1 MMSFA
6 LDPVFASRWFLL
18 LLSILVIAVPW
29 LVPVAGRTVTPSQR
43 KKLQW
48 LRTGTA
54 LLLLLAILRPS
65 LVRTASMPTE
75 ATIAV
80 LLDRSRSMSLPADA
94 DQTRSAIQNDIVKL
108 LRPAISSLDESLTL
122 KLMEYAGETKELGTD
137 DATISTLD
145 ELPKGNATDI
155 SRAISAAVESAAG
168 RPLAGVVLIGDGVEV
183 LPVKEQDK
191 KTLRDPQSAARLLA
205 SLEIPL
211 WSVAIGPPGDLDQV
225 RDVEV
230 AELGESFSL
239 FAGNES
245 NVDFSVRT
253 RAMTGRSF
261 TVRLTMVPEQGGA
274 PVEVASRNI
283 TPTVTSEAIPLSI
296 PIIAPAAGNFL
307 LTVQVEPQ
315 EGETLLSNNSQV
327 AFVDIREGG
336 GRVLYL
342 EGQPRQEQRF
352 ILQSL
357 RRFPDLQVNYRWI
370 ASDQRD
376 RWPVDLGLAN
386 PSSRFDVILIGDLPA
401 DAIGKAQLTTI
412 AKLVGDGASLLMIGG
427 LETFAKGGYGVSP
440 LADALPVNMTKILPD
455 LTGEVRPVI
464 AENHP
469 IIALNP
475 AGSQKSQTDKWNA
488 LPPFLGANRF
498 ADIRVAPG
506 IEVLLETAEGDPLL
520 VIGEYGS
527 GRVAALG
534 VDSTYRWWRYG
545 KNLEHRRFWR
555 QLLLWLLNRD
565 VDLADAIDIR
575 LSQRRVEM
583 AQSIDYAITYPKTS
597 SSDAKTVELSIIS
610 EDGSRTVMK
619 PDLVT
624 SEEELG
630 VQEGKLSG
638 LSPGMYRMRA
648 EFTGVAASIV
658 EKPFQ
663 ILDQAAELRQ
673 PYADHTYLS
682 QLAAQTA
689 AAGGAMFLP
698 DETNQLINLIQQL
711 RRKSEAPVV
720 QKYRLGDS
728 ALSAWPLFILLVGL
742 LSGEWYLRRR
752 WGLA

>member
-1 MMSFA
+1 
-6 LDPVFASRWFLL
+6 
-18 LLSILVIAVPW
+18 
-29 LVPVAGRTVTPSQR
+29 
-43 KKLQW
+43 
-48 LRTGTA
+48 
-54 LLLLLAILRPS
+54 
-65 LVRTASMPTE
+65 
-75 ATIAV
+75 
-80 LLDRSRSMSLPADA
+80 
-94 DQTRSAIQNDIVKL
+94 
-108 LRPAISSLDESLTL
+108 
-122 KLMEYAGETKELGTD
+122 
-137 DATISTLD
+137 
-145 ELPKGNATDI
+145 
-155 SRAISAAVESAAG
+155 
-168 RPLAGVVLIGDGVEV
+168 
-183 LPVKEQDK
+183 
-191 KTLRDPQSAARLLA
+191 
-205 SLEIPL
+205 
-211 WSVAIGPPGDLDQV
+211 
-225 RDVEV
+225 
-230 AELGESFSL
+230 
-239 FAGNES
+239 
-245 NVDFSVRT
+245 
-253 RAMTGRSF
+253 
-261 TVRLTMVPEQGGA
+261 
-274 PVEVASRNI
+274 
-283 TPTVTSEAIPLSI
+283 
-296 PIIAPAAGNFL
+296 
-307 LTVQVEPQ
+307 
-315 EGETLLSNNSQV
+315 V

-412 AKLVGDGASLLMIGG
+412 AKLVGDGASLMMIGG

-440 LADALPVNMTKILPD
+440 LADVLPVNMTRILPD

-464 AENHP
+464 AKNHP

-475 AGSQKSQTDKWNA
+475 EGSQKSQTDTWNS

-565 VDLADAIDIR
+565 VDSEDAIDIR

-583 AQSIDYAITYPKTS
+583 GQSIDYVITYPKTS
-597 SSDAKTVELSIIS
+597 SSDARTAELSIIA
-610 EDGSRTVMK
+610 EDGTRTVMK

-630 VQEGKLSG
+630 VQEGKLSS
-638 LSPGMYRMRA
+638 LSPGMYRIRA
-648 EFTGVAASIV
+648 EFAGVAASIV

-689 AAGGAMFLP
+689 SAGGAMFLP
-698 DETNQLINLIQQL
+698 DETNQLIDLIQQL

-728 ALSAWPLFILLVGL
+728 AVSAWPLFILLVGL